1 METVKDIKDFK
12 RFIEL
17 NRDKLYASAENA
29 NNITIDDEWMQDD
42 QWDEVYMQEEK
53 KDGKMDV
60 SVNNKQIKIENFLLH
75 FSS

>member
-29 NNITIDDEWMQDD
+29 NDIAIDDEWMQDD
-42 QWDEVYMQEEK
+42 QWDEVYMQEKK

-75 FSS
+75 FS

>member
-29 NNITIDDEWMQDD
+29 NDITIDDEWMQDD
-42 QWDEVYMQEEK
+42 QWDEIYMQEEK
-53 KDGKMDV
+53 KDGK
-60 SVNNKQIKIENFLLH
+60 I
-75 FSS
+75 

>member
-29 NNITIDDEWMQDD
+29 NDITIDDEWMQDD

-53 KDGKMDV
+53 KDGK
-60 SVNNKQIKIENFLLH
+60 I
-75 FSS
+75 

>member
-29 NNITIDDEWMQDD
+29 NDIAIDDEWMQDD
-42 QWDEVYMQEEK
+42 QWDEVYMR
-53 KDGKMDV
+53 DGEMDV

>member
-29 NNITIDDEWMQDD
+29 NDITIDDEWMQDD
-42 QWDEVYMQEEK
+42 QWDEVYMQ
-53 KDGKMDV
+53 DGKMDV

>member
-29 NNITIDDEWMQDD
+29 NDITIDDEWMQDG

-53 KDGKMDV
+53 KDGK
-60 SVNNKQIKIENFLLH
+60 I
-75 FSS
+75 

>member
-29 NNITIDDEWMQDD
+29 NDIAIDDEWMQDG

-53 KDGKMDV
+53 KDGK
-60 SVNNKQIKIENFLLH
+60 I
-75 FSS
+75 

>member
-53 KDGKMDV
+53 GLGGLYKR
-60 SVNNKQIKIENFLLH
+60 ENDC
-75 FSS
+75 

>member
-29 NNITIDDEWMQDD
+29 NDITIDDEWMQDD
-42 QWDEVYMQEEK
+42 QWDDVYMQEEK
-53 KDGKMDV
+53 KDGK
-60 SVNNKQIKIENFLLH
+60 I
-75 FSS
+75 

>member
-29 NNITIDDEWMQDD
+29 NDIVIDDEWMQDD
-42 QWDEVYMQEEK
+42 QWDEVYMQ
-53 KDGKMDV
+53 DGKMDV